1 MEIFCILQDEK
12 ERKNLQHT
20 ISILCAEYCGMYGV
34 GEYLLGLAAQTDQ
47 ELYLDAMDQAAGN
60 GITLAAEE
68 MMRSYKILLKTCIA
82 SSCGKLHKRCSRRSR
97 RFGNACARRR
107 GLTVRL

>member
-1 MEIFCILQDEK
+1 
-12 ERKNLQHT
+12 
-20 ISILCAEYCGMYGV
+20 MYGV

-68 MMRSYKILLKTCIA
+68 MMRSYFYGRRGCDSRLVSLRHVA
-82 SSCGKLHKRCSRRSR
+82 SSISDAVEGVE
-97 RFGNACARRR
+97 
-107 GLTVRL
+107 GLEMLVPGAEA

>member
-1 MEIFCILQDEK
+1 
-12 ERKNLQHT
+12 
-20 ISILCAEYCGMYGV
+20 MYGV

-68 MMRSYKILLKTCIA
+68 MMRSYFMAAAAVRFSQATQNFTQDLYRFVMW
-82 SSCGKLHKRCSRRSR
+82 KLHKRCSRRSR
-97 RFGNACARRR
+97 RLGNACARRR